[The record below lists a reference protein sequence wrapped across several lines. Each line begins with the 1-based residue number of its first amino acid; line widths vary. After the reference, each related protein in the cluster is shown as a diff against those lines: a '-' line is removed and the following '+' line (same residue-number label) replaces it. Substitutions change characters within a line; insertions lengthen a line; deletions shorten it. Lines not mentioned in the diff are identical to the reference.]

1 MFLPSLRREK
11 AGTPGSPPAVPLAD
25 LVTSTCLA
33 RFDRDM
39 KFIDGKFNALDAVAP
54 LIAAIPAHDVGRQ
67 IARAAEHT
75 GLTTAEVTDAVTRAI
90 PRVIGTTA
98 RGRGRR

>member
-1 MFLPSLRREK
+1 
-11 AGTPGSPPAVPLAD
+11 
-25 LVTSTCLA
+25 
-33 RFDRDM
+33 M